1 MKKIILLLTLSVL
14 LTSCYAWNMGLYR
27 ECSYDEE
34 KQAFY
39 KSVYVDGKYVGVE
52 KCNIKPR

>member
-1 MKKIILLLTLSVL
+1 MLLFILSTLI
-14 LTSCYAWNMGLYR
+14 TSCYLLEMSDYR
-27 ECSYDEE
+27 GCSYDDE

>member
-1 MKKIILLLTLSVL
+1 MSD
-14 LTSCYAWNMGLYR
+14 YR
-27 ECSYDEE
+27 GCSYDEE

-39 KSVYVDGKYVGVE
+39 RSVYVDGKYVGVE

>member
-1 MKKIILLLTLSVL
+1 MLLFILSTLI
-14 LTSCYAWNMGLYR
+14 TSCYLLEMSDYR
-27 ECSYDEE
+27 GCSYDEE

-52 KCNIKPR
+52 KCNVKPR